1 MASIRKRGNSYL
13 LVVSM
18 GYTPD
23 GRRRNPQ
30 QKTVKPPTGLTPK
43 QTEKWLQEQAMI
55 FEMSCKKMNPDI
67 DRSITL
73 EKYTEIWLQTIAPD
87 KLAKSTLVREKQDIE
102 RFNPYLGSYKL
113 VDLRP
118 EHFRSL
124 YAKLRKQTNKAT
136 GKPLSEAT
144 VEGVHSCLCGIL
156 SDAMEGG
163 YLDHNPAWRTYKYAG
178 QKKEKKIAD
187 DETVKQLIQALE
199 TVSILYETYFKL
211 IIATGMRRGECCA
224 LKWEDINYAERSIH
238 VCRNAVK
245 TTGDEIIVREQT
257 KDDYVFRRKG
267 MKLPMTPSTFTWRF
281 KKIFKANDLPTDL
294 NVHSLRH
301 TAASL
306 FIASGTDVGTV
317 AGLLGHSQPSTTLD
331 IYTHAFD
338 KNKKSGQPDYAK
350 QLGDLSYFPKSSVR
364 LRYASKVEIQTNSYK
379 NSVRSDDF
387 TEFLVRPARFERPTY
402 RVGVF
407 RHQRIK
413 CCVFKE
419 RSAFGENVRLF

>member
-1 MASIRKRGNSYL
+1 MYILENPAEKGNPANWRICTAETRSICGGDAS
-13 LVVSM
+13 
-18 GYTPD
+18 
-23 GRRRNPQ
+23 RN
-30 QKTVKPPTGLTPK
+30 
-43 QTEKWLQEQAMI
+43 LQEQAML
-55 FEMSCKKMNPDI
+55 FEMSCKKLNPDI

-102 RFNPYLGSYKL
+102 RFKPYLGSYKL

-124 YAKLRKQTNKAT
+124 YTKLRKQKNKAN

-187 DETVKQLIQALE
+187 DEMVKKLIQALE
-199 TVSILYETYFKL
+199 TVSILHETYFKL

-245 TTGDEIIVREQT
+245 TTGDEIIVKAPKTKAGNRYVYFSAEMESLLREYEAFCAAET
-257 KDDYVFRRKG
+257 ERYDRRKRPSFLNCCG
-267 MKLPMTPSTFTWRF
+267 TIENTGQTGFFGFTGDSSQIVVMQLPVEEKLF
-281 KKIFKANDLPTDL
+281 
-294 NVHSLRH
+294 
-301 TAASL
+301 
-306 FIASGTDVGTV
+306 
-317 AGLLGHSQPSTTLD
+317 Q
-331 IYTHAFD
+331 
-338 KNKKSGQPDYAK
+338 
-350 QLGDLSYFPKSSVR
+350 
-364 LRYASKVEIQTNSYK
+364 E
-379 NSVRSDDF
+379 
-387 TEFLVRPARFERPTY
+387 
-402 RVGVF
+402 
-407 RHQRIK
+407 
-413 CCVFKE
+413 
-419 RSAFGENVRLF
+419 

>member
-18 GYTPD
+18 SYTPD

-43 QTEKWLQEQAMI
+43 QTEKWLQEQAML

-102 RFNPYLGSYKL
+102 RFKPYLGSYKL

-124 YAKLRKQTNKAT
+124 YTKLRKQKNKAT
-136 GKPLSEAT
+136 GNPLSEAT

-187 DETVKQLIQALE
+187 DETVKSSSRHWKPEAFSTKRTSSSSSRQGCGA
-199 TVSILYETYFKL
+199 VS
-211 IIATGMRRGECCA
+211 AA
-224 LKWEDINYAERSIH
+224 
-238 VCRNAVK
+238 
-245 TTGDEIIVREQT
+245 
-257 KDDYVFRRKG
+257 
-267 MKLPMTPSTFTWRF
+267 
-281 KKIFKANDLPTDL
+281 
-294 NVHSLRH
+294 HS
-301 TAASL
+301 
-306 FIASGTDVGTV
+306 SGRI
-317 AGLLGHSQPSTTLD
+317 STTPNG
-331 IYTHAFD
+331 AFT
-338 KNKKSGQPDYAK
+338 SAGT
-350 QLGDLSYFPKSSVR
+350 R
-364 LRYASKVEIQTNSYK
+364 SK
-379 NSVRSDDF
+379 
-387 TEFLVRPARFERPTY
+387 RPAM
-402 RVGVF
+402 
-407 RHQRIK
+407 
-413 CCVFKE
+413 
-419 RSAFGENVRLF
+419 RSS